1 MNRSHTIHYPKQL
14 SVFVLLGVLLLVAC
28 TPVGPGAAPQTTA
41 TAATPDAQ
49 SNDNGAVLLPTVTQ
63 EPGSPGQAPDQATFQ
78 LRTVVDGLASP
89 LFVTHAGDG
98 SGRLFIV
105 EKGGVIRIYVDGALL
120 PEPFLD
126 ITDRVNSVANERGL
140 LGVAFPPNYTESGYF
155 FVNYTDS
162 AGDTA
167 ISRFQVNAAN
177 PNQAD
182 PASEFLVLSMAQPA
196 PNHNGGM
203 LLFGPDG
210 YLWIGTGDGGA
221 AMDRF
226 GNGQN
231 PQTLLGK
238 MLRLDVTSDPTQ
250 PYLIPPDNPWVAETW
265 NGAEVEDEIW
275 AVGLRNPWRYSFDR
289 QTGDLWIADVGQ
301 NRFEE
306 VNLVPAGSSGGL
318 NFGWPIME
326 GMHCVSE
333 PCDQEGLHL
342 PLVEYVNGAG
352 NCSVTGGYVYRG
364 VRFPHLHGVYF
375 FGDYCSGVVWATW
388 QDSQGQWNTVQVLEN
403 AGAVSSFG
411 EDEAGELYLT
421 DLRNGTVTELVSE
434 P

>member
-1 MNRSHTIHYPKQL
+1 MNDFRTIKFPTPL
-14 SVFVLLGVLLLVAC
+14 WASVLLAALLLVAC
-28 TPVGPGAAPQTTA
+28 APVGPAAAPQTAATTPTA
-41 TAATPDAQ
+41 TQ
-49 SNDNGAVLLPTVTQ
+49 SDDNNQVLLPTVTV
-63 EPGSPGQAPDQATFQ
+63 EPASPAQSPAQASFQ
-78 LRTVVDGLASP
+78 LRPVAQGLSSP

-98 SGRLFIV
+98 SGRIFIV
-105 EKGGVIRIYVDGALL
+105 EKGGAIRILLDGSLL

-126 ITDRVNSVANERGL
+126 ITDRVNSAASERGL
-140 LGVAFPPNYTESGYF
+140 LGLAFAPNYSETGYF

-162 AGDTA
+162 AGDTVV
-167 ISRFQVNAAN
+167 SRFQVS
-177 PNQAD
+177 AD
-182 PASEFLVLSMAQPA
+182 PNVADPDSEFLVLNIAQPA

-226 GNGQN
+226 GHGQN
-231 PQTLLGK
+231 PATLLGK
-238 MLRLDVTSDPTQ
+238 MLRIDVTSDPTQ
-250 PYLIPPDNPWVAETW
+250 PYLIPPDNPWVTDTW
-265 NGAEVEDEIW
+265 NGAEVEDEVW

-289 QTGDLWIADVGQ
+289 ESGDLWIADVGQ

-306 VNLVPAGSSGGL
+306 VNLVPAGSPGGL

-326 GMHCVSE
+326 GLHCVSE
-333 PCDQEGLHL
+333 PCNQEGLHL
-342 PLVEYVNGAG
+342 PLVEYVNGGG

-364 VRFPHLHGVYF
+364 ARFPHLYGVYF
-375 FGDYCSGVVWATW
+375 FGDYCSGRVWATW
-388 QDSQGQWNTVQVLEN
+388 QDDGGQWETVEVLDN
-403 AGAVSSFG
+403 AGSLSSFG

-421 DLRNGTVTELVSE
+421 NLSNGTVSELVSE